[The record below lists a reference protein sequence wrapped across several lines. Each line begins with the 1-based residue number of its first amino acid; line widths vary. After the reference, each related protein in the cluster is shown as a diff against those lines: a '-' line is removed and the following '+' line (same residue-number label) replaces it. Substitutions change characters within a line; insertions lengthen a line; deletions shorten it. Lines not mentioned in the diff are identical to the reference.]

1 MKISVEY
8 CKVFQSMF
16 RLQNQ
21 GKEKVKKFVDNNNLT
36 QPLQPS
42 IQENNKNLLSVLT
55 EKGKGN

>member
-42 IQENNKNLLSVLT
+42 IQENNKSLLSVLT

>member
-1 MKISVEY
+1 
-8 CKVFQSMF
+8 MF

-42 IQENNKNLLSVLT
+42 IQENNKSLLSVLT